1 MASSSAG
8 IRPKNSHQR
17 RHYAAGSSA
26 GQPDASQGVADA
38 APLSPA
44 AKASLENASKL
55 MEKASV
61 KFEAED
67 YAGAL
72 TLYHDVLKLREG
84 ALGAAHPD
92 VGEAYHLVGETLWTL
107 GKYKEAEAAL
117 NRSLA
122 IMRNHL
128 GPKHKAVGS
137 ILKNIAECRQ
147 AYLND
152 DETKIAPAK
161 RAKVLEQTLPLM
173 VEATEIAQ
181 AHATGAEDDDYLDA
195 VYALGEVYIQ
205 LERYAEA
212 LPCFEKTLP
221 SFLKNAAS
229 DSMDTLLCWRNMS
242 ACYRALG
249 DVKKWEEAEAK
260 VAEIENHWK
269 NETGS
274 EMHDLASM
282 RETMMAMG
290 LEKELSQFDD
300 TYQELLTDEDKA
312 KLKRKPTDKQPAK
325 PS

>member
-1 MASSSAG
+1 MRASRTTCWGVSAGRSASSAG
-8 IRPKNSHQR
+8 IRPTNSHQR
-17 RHYAAGSSA
+17 RHYTAGSSA
-26 GQPDASQGVADA
+26 GQPDASQGAADA

-44 AKASLENASKL
+44 AKASLENANKL
-55 MEKASV
+55 VEKAGA

-72 TLYHDVLKLREG
+72 PLYHDALKLREG

-107 GKYKEAEAAL
+107 SKYKEAEAAL
-117 NRSLA
+117 NRSLN

-181 AHATGAEDDDYLDA
+181 AHATGAEDDEYLDA

-221 SFLKNAAS
+221 SFLKNTAS
-229 DSMDTLLCWRNMS
+229 DSMDSLLCWRNLS
-242 ACYRALG
+242 ACYRVRCRLYWA
-249 DVKKWEEAEAK
+249 W
-260 VAEIENHWK
+260 WC
-269 NETGS
+269 
-274 EMHDLASM
+274 
-282 RETMMAMG
+282 
-290 LEKELSQFDD
+290 
-300 TYQELLTDEDKA
+300 
-312 KLKRKPTDKQPAK
+312 
-325 PS
+325 